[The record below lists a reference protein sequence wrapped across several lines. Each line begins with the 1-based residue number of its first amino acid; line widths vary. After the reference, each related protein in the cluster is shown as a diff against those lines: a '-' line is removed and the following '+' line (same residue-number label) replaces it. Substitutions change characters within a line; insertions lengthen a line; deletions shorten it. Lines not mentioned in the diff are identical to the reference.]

1 MHGLIPGS
9 PLTETGGLGQH
20 QKEAP
25 GARILGFQNSF
36 PGRSMGR
43 WRQVTSSERG
53 LLLLLERGSLGAE
66 GETGE
71 NHSQKSP

>member
-25 GARILGFQNSF
+25 GARILGI
-36 PGRSMGR
+36 P
-43 WRQVTSSERG
+43 E
-53 LLLLLERGSLGAE
+53 LLPWEKH
-66 GETGE
+66 GEME
-71 NHSQKSP
+71 ASYLF